1 MSKDMS
7 PKQQAL
13 LLVLFQFLLFVVLA
27 AALFMLP
34 LGEGGWTRL
43 LGIVLAL
50 AGLLVIF
57 LALRTYFRVNR
68 SLVNVS
74 PEPDQ
79 TAQLVDRGIYRRIR
93 HPIYLGVILCGL
105 GAALMHGHIV
115 PIIISLLFIPFFTYK
130 SIFEERWLMQ
140 VYAGYDA
147 YRQRAGRF
155 LPYL

>member
-1 MSKDMS
+1 MT

-13 LLVLFQFLLFVVLA
+13 LLVLIQFVLFAALA
-27 AALFMLP
+27 AALFLLP
-34 LGEGGWTRL
+34 MGAAGWAVILGL
-43 LGIVLAL
+43 VLAV
-50 AGLLVIF
+50 AGLAVVF
-57 LALRTYFRVNR
+57 LALWTYYRVNR

-79 TAQLVDRGIYRRIR
+79 KAQLVERGIYARVR

-115 PIIISLLFIPFFTYK
+115 PIIIALLFIPFFTYK

-140 VYAGYDA
+140 VYPDYAA

-155 LPYL
+155 LPRL